1 MRVALVD
8 LAPDA
13 ASIAFPGP
21 EDCLGAT
28 AVWIDRALAVHDEIR
43 ASAASRR
50 PDASTTTPEGTPR

>member
-13 ASIAFPGP
+13 ASIEFPGP

-28 AVWIDRALAVHDEIR
+28 TTWIDRALAAHDEIAR
-43 ASAASRR
+43 LAARPRDASA
-50 PDASTTTPEGTPR
+50 TTQERMPR